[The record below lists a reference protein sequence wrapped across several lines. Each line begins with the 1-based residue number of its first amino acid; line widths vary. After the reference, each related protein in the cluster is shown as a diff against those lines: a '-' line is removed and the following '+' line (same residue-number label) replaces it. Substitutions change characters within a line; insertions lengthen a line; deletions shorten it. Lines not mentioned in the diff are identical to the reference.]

1 VVVLSDP
8 DTGLRLRQRLR
19 ADALRYVTTT
29 VRDVSADVAAIG
41 LLGRN
46 ADKVLRTLGA
56 FGDSGDPR
64 AVQPFAPG
72 SVDRIPAWWLLQ
84 SDRRALALVPRERA
98 GEAWLAIE
106 RAGRP
111 FGISCVGQEA
121 ACRFTLLERTR
132 SVAFPLA

>member
-1 VVVLSDP
+1 MLSDP
-8 DTGLRLRQRLR
+8 DTGSRLRERLR
-19 ADALRYVTTT
+19 ADAVRYVTMT
-29 VRDVSADVAAIG
+29 VRDVSAEMAAIG

-46 ADKVLRTLGA
+46 ADKILRALGA
-56 FGDSGDPR
+56 FGESGDPR
-64 AVQPFAPG
+64 AVAPFAHG
-72 SVDRIPAWWLLQ
+72 SVDGIPAWWLLQ

-121 ACRFTLLERTR
+121 ACRYALLERTR
-132 SVAFPLA
+132 PARAPCTR